1 VEVSP
6 VIAAVELYRFY
17 HVGDAEVRA
26 LRGVS
31 LTLTKGELV
40 AVVGP
45 SGCGKST
52 LINCLA
58 GLDEPDGGHV
68 VVAGER
74 MTRRPEAWR
83 ARLRAR
89 QIGILQ
95 QSSNLFDHLTVRE
108 SIQLQARLAGKR
120 EASLAL
126 AGQLGLGQRLDA
138 NPSEL
143 SGGEAI
149 RAGLAVALAHAPTV
163 LLADEPTAEVD
174 SATGDLIID
183 QLVARSRHDAAV
195 LVVTHSRALA
205 ERADRIIELRDGRV
219 VND

>member
-6 VIAAVELYRFY
+6 VVAAVELYRFY
-17 HVGDAEVRA
+17 HIGDAEIRA

-31 LTLTKGELV
+31 LTLAKGELV

-45 SGCGKST
+45 SGSGKST

-68 VVAGER
+68 LVSGER

-95 QSSNLFDHLTVRE
+95 QSSNLFEHLTVRE
-108 SIQLQARLAGKR
+108 NIELQARLAGKR
-120 EASLAL
+120 QAPLTLSAR
-126 AGQLGLGQRLDA
+126 LGLAHRFNVTPD
-138 NPSEL
+138 EL

-149 RAGLAVALAHAPTV
+149 RAGFAVALAHAPAL

-174 SATGDLIID
+174 AVTGDLIIEE
-183 QLVARSRHDAAV
+183 LAARACDGAAV

-205 ERADRIIELRDGRV
+205 NRADRIIELRDGRIV
-219 VND
+219 DG